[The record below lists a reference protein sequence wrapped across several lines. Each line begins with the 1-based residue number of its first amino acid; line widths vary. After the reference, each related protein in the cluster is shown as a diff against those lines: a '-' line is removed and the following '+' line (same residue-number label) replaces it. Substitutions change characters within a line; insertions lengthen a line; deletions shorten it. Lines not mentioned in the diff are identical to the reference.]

1 MKRID
6 ITKTIAEI
14 IVAAIFAGII
24 FLAATSPRN
33 FNDSSLIISSIYSID
48 DTTIA

>member
-14 IVAAIFAGII
+14 ITAAIFAGII

>member
-6 ITKTIAEI
+6 ITKTIAET

-24 FLAATSPRN
+24 FLSATSPRN
-33 FNDSSLIISSIYSID
+33 FNDSSLIVSSIYSVD
-48 DTTIA
+48 EIA